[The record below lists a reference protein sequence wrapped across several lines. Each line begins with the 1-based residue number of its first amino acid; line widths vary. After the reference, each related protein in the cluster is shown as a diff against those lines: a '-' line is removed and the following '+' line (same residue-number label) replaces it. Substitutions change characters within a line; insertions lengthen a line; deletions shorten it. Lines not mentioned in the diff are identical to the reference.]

1 MYHIHSKVIKSFTL
15 DTHLI
20 PTYQFYSSSFSLYFT
35 AWSKLQCL
43 NYHVKSTSRILP
55 NYTVSLRCS
64 QCLPQWTFRALKYTR
79 TNLKFMQEDHSSH
92 QTSSTKQTDEVREVW
107 LGHIVTEGLS
117 SLSIR
122 WGKKISLI
130 TPHQLII
137 V

>member
-1 MYHIHSKVIKSFTL
+1 
-15 DTHLI
+15 
-20 PTYQFYSSSFSLYFT
+20 
-35 AWSKLQCL
+35 
-43 NYHVKSTSRILP
+43 
-55 NYTVSLRCS
+55 
-64 QCLPQWTFRALKYTR
+64 
-79 TNLKFMQEDHSSH
+79 MQEDHSSH

>member
-1 MYHIHSKVIKSFTL
+1 MHSKEIKSCMAETF
-15 DTHLI
+15 DSHLSVLQFPFFFI
-20 PTYQFYSSSFSLYFT
+20 FYSLVKT
-35 AWSKLQCL
+35 TVQ
-43 NYHVKSTSRILP
+43 NHHVISTSRILP
-55 NYTVSLRCS
+55 NYTVSLGCS
-64 QCLPQWTFRALKYTR
+64 QRLPQWTCTALKYTR
-79 TNLKFMQEDHSSH
+79 TNLKFIQEDHSSH
-92 QTSSTKQTDEVREVW
+92 QISSTKQTDEVREVW

>member
-1 MYHIHSKVIKSFTL
+1 
-15 DTHLI
+15 
-20 PTYQFYSSSFSLYFT
+20 
-35 AWSKLQCL
+35 
-43 NYHVKSTSRILP
+43 
-55 NYTVSLRCS
+55 
-64 QCLPQWTFRALKYTR
+64 
-79 TNLKFMQEDHSSH
+79 MQEDHSSH

-137 V
+137 VLHIDKAASTTIVKKN